1 MKRALP
7 EAVVEFLGFSHEG
20 CAKVDALRGFTLPEW
35 NNCLRW
41 LHDAGIALYFLHR
54 LKSTSN
60 SAIVPKSVVHSL
72 EHCFQANRRRTS
84 YLADRFRAINQQF
97 EETGVRYAVV
107 KGFSLVP
114 QFCPEMELRLLS
126 DLDYLVD
133 PESLPAAREVIE
145 RAGYLFRSSTPTH
158 FAFIN
163 RQTTKRPEPHEQYD
177 AGTPHA
183 VELHLSL
190 WETETYGSSLAEPK
204 FLTGEVE
211 NQTWQGC
218 LFPALAEEDVFLLQC
233 IHAFGH
239 ILTYWIRMSWLY
251 EISYF
256 LNRQATDEVFWVR
269 VKNRVGSDPVLR
281 EVIALVVALATQF
294 FSAPVPP
301 LIADWIGE
309 IRPAVRVWIEHYART
324 WAFGKNHHGGEF
336 VFFPTAK
343 LVLFLHQ
350 QYTPDKDPIFPKR
363 LVPLGGFSRLL
374 SKRDSVPQTVPGSGL
389 PSRRHLLR
397 KTLFHVGS
405 GVRYV
410 WEVPRWHR
418 LNRTILKQA

>member
-1 MKRALP
+1 MKRTLP
-7 EAVVEFLGFSHEG
+7 ETVVEYLGFLRERPG
-20 CAKVDALRGFTLPEW
+20 NPDALKCFTSPEW
-35 NNCLRW
+35 NNCLPW
-41 LHDAGIALYFLHR
+41 LHDAGIALYFLQR
-54 LKSTSN
+54 LKSTGN
-60 SAIVPKSVVHSL
+60 SGIVPKCIVDNL
-72 EHCFQANRRRTS
+72 EHCFDANRRRTS
-84 YLADRFRAINQQF
+84 YLADRFRMINQQF

-114 QFCPEMELRLLS
+114 QFCPEMELRLMS

-133 PESLPAAREVIE
+133 PESLPTAQKVIE
-145 RAGYLFRSSTPTH
+145 RAGYLFRSSTSSH

-163 RQTTKRPEPHEQYD
+163 RQIAKRPEPHEQYD

-190 WETETYGSSLAEPK
+190 WEAKTYGLSLAEPK
-204 FLTGEVE
+204 FLPCEVE
-211 NQTWQGC
+211 IQTWQDC
-218 LFPALAEEDVFLLQC
+218 LFPALAGEDVFLLQC

-239 ILTYWIRMSWLY
+239 ILTYWMRMSWLY

-256 LNRQATDEVFWVR
+256 LNRQATDEMFWVR
-269 VKNRVGSDPVLR
+269 FKDRAEHDPVVR
-281 EVIALVVALATQF
+281 EVVAVVVALATQF

-301 LIADWIGE
+301 LIADWIRKV
-309 IRPAVRVWIEHYART
+309 RPAVRVWIDHYART
-324 WAFGKNHHGGEF
+324 WIFGNNHHGCDF

-350 QYTPDKDPIFPKR
+350 QYSSDKDAIFSKR
-363 LVPLGGFSRLL
+363 LIPLRGFSQLF
-374 SKRDSVPQTVPGSGL
+374 SKRDSISGTILGSGL
-389 PSRRHLLR
+389 RSRRHLLR

-410 WEVPRWHR
+410 WEVPRWRR
-418 LNRTILKQA
+418 LNRIILKQV